1 MKILKDKRLI
11 NTIKWTV
18 AILSFF
24 YLVYSINKKIDQI
37 DISFFKLKA
46 ISEQLISFVLLLF
59 LMGLNWFI
67 ESIKWKFAL
76 KNIQKISLKTAISSV
91 LAGISTG
98 IFTPNRVGEFVGKI
112 FFLEEDSR
120 EKAISVNII
129 ASYSQLLVTI
139 LLGTFALLVAS
150 SSVLILVVVFLV
162 VMYINITKIINWI
175 INKFNISFL
184 GKVEFTN
191 KTDLGILFLFSLFRY
206 LVFLVQFI
214 VSLKL
219 VGININLFVSI
230 KSIAAYYLYL
240 AAIPTYAWSELG
252 VRGAL
257 AVKIFD
263 TVTNNPLQ
271 ILSASSLLWIV
282 NIALPALIGLFFL
295 LKEKKS

>member
-1 MKILKDKRLI
+1 MKILKDKSLI

-24 YLVYSINKKIDQI
+24 YLMYSINKKIDQI

-112 FFLEEDSR
+112 FFLEEDNR

-175 INKFNISFL
+175 INKLNISFL

>member
-46 ISEQLISFVLLLF
+46 ISEQLIRFVLLLF

-162 VMYINITKIINWI
+162 VMYINITKIINWS
-175 INKFNISFL
+175 INKLNISFL